1 MDAPKVVMSVC
12 QGVGLGTVL
21 IGVGMCVTRI
31 IMIVIH
37 VLGRLKH
44 TKSR

>member
-31 IMIVIH
+31 IMIVI
-37 VLGRLKH
+37 LGRLKH
-44 TKSR
+44 TKSH